1 MLFRYGK
8 VSYFIKNNQI
18 FRITLIAL
26 KCKTAY
32 FELQNRR
39 FYAPKQAVLCSKRA
53 YIIFQRFRFLSL
65 PYHSQ

>member
-1 MLFRYGK
+1 MMLFRYGK

-39 FYAPKQAVLCSKRA
+39 FYAPKEPILFFKGFVSSLYS
-53 YIIFQRFRFLSL
+53 IILNR
-65 PYHSQ
+65 